1 MIFCIN
7 NRLNIDKYIIEY
19 LNKDLWKEEKV
30 KFWFKSD
37 NNKEYYRPISEKNVD
52 YYPESVFSNIK
63 NRVIIIENLL
73 INRLNLDDNCPN
85 KYKPLT
91 YKILNGVIQNIN
103 KKNKNNHLWFL
114 KEHNTAYGQ
123 GISVFTNINDVMSNI
138 DSKKKYV
145 LQRSIPNMMLY
156 KNKKFHIRTYLL
168 VHYINDIY
176 YFYLYKDGI
185 VIVSKNKW
193 NSNKTDK
200 DIQITTSRAINDSV
214 SYKKTKL
221 YSKLHKYI
229 KKSKIELIKNI
240 IDKLDH
246 NENECFDLYGFDYIF
261 NKKNNPYLLEVNY
274 KPLIDNENKTM
285 VKHLTNIIFNKK
297 SCKNSNFSLIYKN
310 K

>member
-63 NRVIIIENLL
+63 NRVIIIEDLL
-73 INRLNLDDNCPN
+73 IDRLNLDDNCLN

-91 YKILNGVIQNIN
+91 YKVLNGVIQNIN
-103 KKNKNNHLWFL
+103 KKNKNNYLWFL
-114 KEHNTAYGQ
+114 KEDNTAYGQ
-123 GISVFTNINDVMSNI
+123 GISVFTNINDVISNI
-138 DSKKKYV
+138 DPKKKYV

-200 DIQITTSRAINDSV
+200 DIQITTSRTINDSV

-246 NENECFDLYGFDYIF
+246 NEKECFDLYGFDYIF

-274 KPLIDNENKTM
+274 KPVIHNENKTM
-285 VKHLTNIIFNKK
+285 VKHLTDIIFNKK
-297 SCKNSNFSLIYKN
+297 SYKNTNFSLIYKI

>member
-1 MIFCIN
+1 MLFCIN
-7 NRLNIDKYIIEY
+7 DRLNIDKYIYQY
-19 LNKDLWKEEKV
+19 LNKDLWKEEKLE
-30 KFWFKSD
+30 FWFKSKKD
-37 NNKEYYRPISEKNVD
+37 IEYYKPISNQNVD
-52 YYPESVFSNIK
+52 YYPDSVFSNIK
-63 NRVIIIENLL
+63 NGVEIIENLL
-73 INRLNLDDNCPN
+73 IDRLNLNDNCPK

-91 YKILNGVIQNIN
+91 YKVLNGVIKNIN

-114 KEHNTAYGQ
+114 KENNTAYSN
-123 GISVFTNINDVMSNI
+123 GISIFTNIKDVISNI
-138 DSKKKYV
+138 NPKKNYV

-168 VHYINDIY
+168 VHYIDNIY

-200 DIQITTSRAINDSV
+200 DIQITTSRKINDSV

-221 YSKLHKYI
+221 YANLHKYI

-240 IDKLDH
+240 SDKLNH
-246 NENECFDLYGFDYIF
+246 NEKECFDLYGFDYIF
-261 NKKNNPYLLEVNY
+261 NKKHNPYILEVNY
-274 KPLIDNENKTM
+274 KPVISDENKTM
-285 VKHLTNIIFNKK
+285 IKHLTDIIFNKK
-297 SCKNSNFSLIYKN
+297 SYKNTNFSLIYKT